1 MTQRYTPPY
10 PATVPLFQ
18 LGQVVATPGAL
29 ELLDRAETNSF
40 DLLLRHQCGDWGSV
54 PPEDGDANR
63 DAVQHGYRIL
73 SSYYLNDTERV
84 WIITEADR
92 SVTTLLLPDEY

>member
-1 MTQRYTPPY
+1 MSQRVMPAY
-10 PATVPLFQ
+10 PVTVPLFR
-18 LGQVVATPGAL
+18 LGQIVATPGAL
-29 ELLDRAETNSF
+29 ELLERAAVNGH

-63 DAVQHGYRIL
+63 DAVLNGCRIL
-73 SSYYLNDTERV
+73 SSYFLTDDERV

-92 SVTTLLLPDEY
+92 SVTTMLLPDEY